1 MSVRC
6 WSVVDVEEEEE
17 EDNNN
22 NAIQKFK
29 WFILDSCGGRFL
41 APVLLPGCLLLFL
54 SGIFALSRM
63 SIAFCE
69 SSMLLWL

>member
-6 WSVVDVEEEEE
+6 WSVVDVEEDRG
-17 EDNNN
+17 DNNN
-22 NAIQKFK
+22 NNALQKLK

-41 APVLLPGCLLLFL
+41 APVLLPGSLLLFL
-54 SGIFALSRM
+54 FGIFALSRM
-63 SIAFCE
+63 SIVFCG